1 MCQKLLLDLPSP
13 MPSLPSSLPGVFGY
27 AFFFFSS
34 TFAPNFI
41 SVETIVN
48 NRRVSTYD
56 MVNLSL
62 RALDCS
68 YSNKKELDVTS

>member
-1 MCQKLLLDLPSP
+1 MSKITSRSTLSHALLAIQLTW
-13 MPSLPSSLPGVFGY
+13 GFRIRNC
-27 AFFFFSS
+27 FFSS

-56 MVNLSL
+56 MVNLSP